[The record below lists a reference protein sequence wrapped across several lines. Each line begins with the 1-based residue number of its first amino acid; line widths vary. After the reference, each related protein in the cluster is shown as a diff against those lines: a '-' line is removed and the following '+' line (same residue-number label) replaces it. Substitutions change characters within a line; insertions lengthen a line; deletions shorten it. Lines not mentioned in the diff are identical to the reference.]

1 MSTHVTDLPTH
12 VLLAIASHLDRL
24 SLVNLATTCSS
35 LHPIAEEVVWS
46 HLDLSIHP
54 SASRSIVKNRIL
66 RIRDA
71 HAWQSDYHQYMA
83 RASYGTIMQD
93 LTNHLQAHPS
103 WIKSVRRISVDIDK
117 LLCEPFRYLLRLVS
131 PILKS
136 LELFPPEFAFG
147 PSRSQ
152 SLLTIEQVFLS
163 LTTQLTSLRHLQITL
178 EGDWQDT
185 LESAL
190 RSVPYLRS
198 LRISPA
204 SAHAGGWGR
213 KTLFEQPDGR
223 IWPAMMYLRRIEV
236 DEMYTQMEDMITSLL
251 QGSDE
256 ITHIALRDPGGCW
269 RPSPNDPLIGLLAS
283 QKKLEYLSMN
293 IDAFTALNQV
303 DSLPPLKVLSITDK
317 NVKYTLPL
325 LQPDTIPGSDTMT
338 TLYLYGYSTLAQG
351 TTSFAWDEEY
361 QGLPAPIRPIPL
373 SILARIRLSKSLRL
387 ILFPTDHVDELNHV
401 GGEYRSDQEILK
413 TIGRG
418 VLIRTYTTT
427 DPYGKVDTFTH
438 CNSYSAHHTHVSN
451 AQVYHA
457 ENVWE
462 EYTDFNGKN
471 INASV
476 LGEVHRVSGEVEMW
490 KEGGRDLQLPEQA
503 WNVLRKR

>member
-24 SLVNLATTCSS
+24 SLVNLATICSC
-35 LHPIAEEVVWS
+35 LQPIAEEVVWS
-46 HLDLSIHP
+46 HLDLSIHR
-54 SASRSIVKNRIL
+54 STSRSIVKNRIL

-93 LTNHLQAHPS
+93 LTSHLQAHPS
-103 WIKSVRRISVDIDK
+103 WIKSVRRISVDIDI
-117 LLCEPFRYLLRLVS
+117 LLCELFRCLLQLIS
-131 PILKS
+131 PTLKS

-163 LTTQLTSLRHLQITL
+163 LNTQLTSLRHLQITL
-178 EGDWQDT
+178 EGDWQNT
-185 LESAL
+185 LGSAL

-236 DEMYTQMEDMITSLL
+236 DEMYTQMEDMITSIL
-251 QGSDE
+251 QDSDE
-256 ITHIALRDPGGCW
+256 ITEIALRDPGG
-269 RPSPNDPLIGLLAS
+269 
-283 QKKLEYLSMN
+283 Y
-293 IDAFTALNQV
+293 
-303 DSLPPLKVLSITDK
+303 K

-325 LQPDTIPGSDTMT
+325 LQPNTIPESDTMT
-338 TLYLYGYSTLAQG
+338 TLYLYGYSTPAEG
-351 TTSFAWDEEY
+351 TTSFAWDEEN
-361 QGLPAPIRPIPL
+361 QGLPALIRPIPS
-373 SILARIRLSKSLRL
+373 SILARVRQSKNLRL
-387 ILFPTDHVDELNHV
+387 ILFPTDHFDELNHV
-401 GGEYRSDQEILK
+401 GGEYRSDQETLK

-438 CNSYSAHHTHVSN
+438 CRSYSAHHTHVSN
-451 AQVYHA
+451 AQVHHA

-462 EYTDFNGKN
+462 EYTDFNGKH

-476 LGEVHRVSGEVEMW
+476 LGEVYRVSGEAEMW